1 MKSTMTDSSSP
12 KATLMLLSKG
22 TWQSKS
28 IGLLGKGP
36 PSEWKRRMNI
46 QKCSHLIPGIYCH
59 SCSIQFIIYGGPM
72 ERYLLD
78 SSTWGT
84 VVQLHQGSNILWVQT
99 LLFFYCNYCTKQGEI
114 WCRYTYMGCYL
125 VCGFY
130 GHSYMIPKRL
140 HFAVPVHFC
149 KLCVLV

>member
-1 MKSTMTDSSSP
+1 MCGDEEHNDWFFIP
-12 KATLMLLSKG
+12 
-22 TWQSKS
+22 QSDFNAVVQRDF
-28 IGLLGKGP
+28 GLLGKGP

-72 ERYLLD
+72 ERDLLD

-114 WCRYTYMGCYL
+114 WCSQILDNMWLLQTNIHIYVWGICQNL
-125 VCGFY
+125 
-130 GHSYMIPKRL
+130 KRL
-140 HFAVPVHFC
+140 SWYSYLIF
-149 KLCVLV
+149 L